1 MSVIEKHFRDTE
13 ELLRAI
19 PAKDVATWLLN
30 KGYFPERYVLPPSF
44 HVSGFSLKEEV
55 YNKDLSS
62 SLARRKLINISY
74 PKTVLTSRIYGIQHP
89 WNYHDI
95 VYYLKGEW
103 DFVLDH
109 LFHKN
114 IKIYSYSLPISI
126 NKKQKGNLSPLR
138 SGRMIY
144 EWIEMAE
151 KDLVVESRNY
161 QYIVKTD
168 ITNFYASI
176 YTHSIGWALH
186 GREEAFRD
194 KTYTLLGNKIDKL
207 VQYSNDAR
215 TNGIS
220 IGSALS
226 DLIAEIISAGIDRKI
241 SESLSKMSFVA
252 VRFKDDYRILCQS
265 EDDARE
271 ILRVISNELS
281 ENNLTLNEGKTSILC
296 LPDGL
301 YRKHDREYFPHS
313 LREKE
318 TMSFKVFEHTLL
330 IVLDIHRKY
339 PGTSILEKFIS
350 ELFNKEKNLKIVFS
364 KEKHEKEKQI
374 KKVIS
379 LLFLV
384 KRESEK
390 VLANI
395 LSVIDQLYV
404 DNIKTFPQLKKYLRE
419 TIEGEIARASTK
431 GSIFEIVWLI
441 FFSRY
446 ISLGITDFN
455 KLVNNNSIKGNE
467 FYKSILT
474 SQQKIFTD
482 TEIKLFRKP
491 SDCKGKRL
499 VQHLAI
505 FDREQV

>member
-1 MSVIEKHFRDTE
+1 MSVVEKHFRDTE
-13 ELLRAI
+13 ELLWAI
-19 PAKDVATWLLN
+19 PAKGVATWLLN
-30 KGYFPERYVLPPSF
+30 EGYFPERYVLPPSF
-44 HVSGFSLKEEV
+44 HVSGFSLKKKV

-74 PKTVLTSRIYGIQHP
+74 PKTALTSRIYGIQHP

-95 VYYLKGEW
+95 VYHLTENW
-103 DFVLDH
+103 EFVLDH

-114 IKIYSYSLPISI
+114 IKIYSYSLPIPI
-126 NKKQKGNLSPLR
+126 NKGQRGNLSPLR

-151 KDLVVESRNY
+151 KDLVIESRNY

-186 GREEAFRD
+186 GWEEAFKD
-194 KTYTLLGNKIDKL
+194 KECTLLGNKIDKL

-226 DLIAEIISAGIDRKI
+226 DLIAEIILAGIDRKI
-241 SESLSKMSFVA
+241 SESLSEIDFVA

-265 EDDARE
+265 EDDARK

-281 ENNLTLNEGKTSILC
+281 ENNLTLNESKTSILC

-313 LREKE
+313 LRERK
-318 TMSFKVFEHTLL
+318 TVSFKVFEHTLL

-339 PGTSILEKFIS
+339 PGTSILEKFVS

-364 KEKHEKEKQI
+364 KEEYEKEKQI

-390 VLANI
+390 VLGNI

-404 DNIKTFPQLKKYLRE
+404 GNIKSFPRLKEYLRK
-419 TIEGEIARASTK
+419 TIEEEIARASAR

-446 ISLGITDFN
+446 ISLGIKKFDE
-455 KLVNNNSIKGNE
+455 LVKNNSIKENE
-467 FYKSILT
+467 FYTSILN
-474 SQQKIFTD
+474 SRQEIFTD
-482 TEIKLFRKP
+482 TKIKLFRKP